1 MRGFQKCWFGQG
13 IPSES
18 NAKPLFGIHSFHK
31 VTLFTMTCDVSE
43 PVLMN
48 VSASATPQNTT
59 AKSSLRSKYNGF
71 RGDGGLSETLLK
83 SRVCEV
89 NTMVSG
95 PPMYLNSCSFYCCF
109 TVVIYV
115 VFRACAM

>member
-1 MRGFQKCWFGQG
+1 MWRFQKCWFGQG
-13 IPSES
+13 IPSKS

-48 VSASATPQNTT
+48 VSASATPQ
-59 AKSSLRSKYNGF
+59 ALLR
-71 RGDGGLSETLLK
+71 

-95 PPMYLNSCSFYCCF
+95 GQQTLRNITKKSRLRSKYNGVGGTAGSNNL
-109 TVVIYV
+109 
-115 VFRACAM
+115 